1 MQLIWERKYGLC
13 KRKYSLVANNSEKLH
28 NFGNG
33 QSAVFK
39 SSGIMTFKPM
49 LHNLMKMKVKY
60 VTHALDFYFKRK
72 MDWAAFSSLH
82 WHFLLNLHK
91 LLWQLHDRYQ
101 DASTTWP
108 AQPRAGHTTI
118 LEMTPTNKSRDAPAS
133 CLWPILVATLLS
145 LHMLEACLHLLPL
158 NANVT
163 LGYQPQEL

>member
-13 KRKYSLVANNSEKLH
+13 KRKYSLVANNSEKMH
-28 NFGNG
+28 NFRNG

-39 SSGIMTFKPM
+39 SSGIMAFKPM

-108 AQPRAGHTTI
+108 AQPRAGHAQQFSIWHPPIRAETHMFRACGPVWWWR
-118 LEMTPTNKSRDAPAS
+118 LED
-133 CLWPILVATLLS
+133 
-145 LHMLEACLHLLPL
+145 LPCD
-158 NANVT
+158 N
-163 LGYQPQEL
+163 GKR